1 MCQHCTVARAALLVA
16 LVALLGL
23 PVLVAACSGSS
34 PGPVSVPP
42 PAPPQEAELGW
53 VESTAASGDRFVF
66 RVERFAVT
74 PTGWSAHVTVTN
86 ATTAA
91 FDVGTADEPLSRAF
105 GVMVF
110 RTGAL
115 DELKRRDLERDLPD
129 LRRAATFDPAL
140 PDALAPGATWS
151 GTISASG
158 ALPAGLW
165 VRVVFG
171 AFVPSGKMPD
181 ALREQGVVDQLTWI
195 TDHAYRL
202 RAD

>member
-1 MCQHCTVARAALLVA
+1 VCQHCTVPRAALLS
-16 LVALLGL
+16 ALLAL
-23 PVLVAACSGSS
+23 PALTAACGGSS
-34 PGPVSVPP
+34 PAPLAVPP
-42 PAPPQEAELGW
+42 PAPPQRAELGW
-53 VESTAASGDRFVF
+53 VETTGAAGDRFVF

-74 PTGWSAHVTVTN
+74 ATGWSARVAVTN
-86 ATTAA
+86 ATSAA
-91 FDVGTADEPLSRAF
+91 FEVGSADEPLSRAF

-140 PDALAPGATWS
+140 PDALTPGATWS

-171 AFVPSGKMPD
+171 AFVPSEKMPD
-181 ALREQGVVDQLTWI
+181 TLRRQGVLDQLTWI

-202 RAD
+202 RTR